1 MCKAGHKLESET
13 IRQWVGAQLPEVFVP
28 SVVLP
33 LAALPLTTNGKV
45 DRKALPMPDLQTQ
58 WTQTYEEP
66 VTESERVLA
75 AIWAEVLGQPRVGR
89 LDNFFDLGGDSI
101 NTLQVLARAHQR
113 GLKLTPKQLF
123 EHPTVAAAAAVAMP
137 TEMISEDEIQ
147 VKEMENNGLVGIEL
161 SDEDMSNLLEEL
173 K

>member
-1 MCKAGHKLESET
+1 M
-13 IRQWVGAQLPEVFVP
+13 IRQWVGAQLPEAFVP
-28 SVVLP
+28 SVVLS
-33 LAALPLTTNGKV
+33 LAALPLTPNGKV
-45 DRKALPMPDLQTQ
+45 DRKALPMPDLQAQ
-58 WTQTYEEP
+58 RTQTYEEP

-75 AIWAEVLGQPRVGR
+75 AIWEEVLGQPRVGR
-89 LDNFFDLGGDSI
+89 FDNFFELGGDSI
-101 NTLQVLARAHQR
+101 NTLQVLARAHQC

-137 TEMISEDEIQ
+137 TEMISEEEIQ
-147 VKEMENNGLVGIEL
+147 AKEMENNRLVDIEL

>member
-1 MCKAGHKLESET
+1 
-13 IRQWVGAQLPEVFVP
+13 
-28 SVVLP
+28 VLS
-33 LAALPLTTNGKV
+33 LAALPLTPNGKV
-45 DRKALPMPDLQTQ
+45 DRKALPMPDLEARLS
-58 WTQTYEEP
+58 QTYEEP
-66 VTESERVLA
+66 VTEFERILA

-89 LDNFFDLGGDSI
+89 LENFFELGGDSI

-123 EHPTVAAAAAVAMP
+123 EHPTVAAAAAVAIP
-137 TEMISEDEIQ
+137 TGMTSEEDIQ
-147 VKEMENNGLVGIEL
+147 AQETESNGLVGIEL